1 MSRYLAG
8 RMSVFARGGYEAV
21 VASHLLQHLGQATQ
35 VAVGKVL
42 GLPQVQDH
50 PRGTGFGGEVV
61 QVPARGRE
69 RATRQ
74 RGMVLG
80 RGEKVDR
87 EWIGQSAAL
96 TRMFSF
102 LHLNSEH

>member
-8 RMSVFARGGYEAV
+8 RMSVFSRGGYEAV

-50 PRGTGFGGEVV
+50 PRGTGFGGEIV

-74 RGMVLG
+74 RGTV
-80 RGEKVDR
+80 
-87 EWIGQSAAL
+87 
-96 TRMFSF
+96 
-102 LHLNSEH
+102 